1 MENKRITPLKQLV
14 PSLLLGFIVM
24 LGLLLI
30 SGIQN
35 VSLYLLKF
43 NLEFFALALGLTFFS
58 NTLRFLKRA
67 FTLRISGIK
76 NLSFGTSLQLFL
88 ASLPLDAAPTHIGDS
103 FKSLWL
109 FRVVGQPAIRSASIY
124 LLEQL
129 SDNLS
134 IFLLTTFGAIA
145 YPAYWPMF
153 VLVLLLFLLA
163 TTLLRV
169 KHKDVDMAAMGE
181 KLPAYKQFFQ
191 ELHSCIDA
199 HPELFSNA
207 HLAMT
212 FLLGVISR
220 ASEGA
225 VFFFVLCGLGM
236 EPTLPLAVASIL
248 IYAFSASIASITG
261 IPGGMGVVEASMALL
276 MTVLFD
282 FNPGV
287 AVAATLLFR
296 LITFW
301 INLGIGMLVWVVSRK
316 KLGLING
323 DVHIVES

>member
-14 PSLLLGFIVM
+14 PSLLLGFIVI
-24 LGLLLI
+24 LGLLLM

-35 VSLYLLKF
+35 VSLYLIKF
-43 NLEFFALALGLTFFS
+43 NWEFFALALGLTFFS

-67 FTLRISGIK
+67 FTLRVSGIK
-76 NLSFGTSLQLFL
+76 GLSFGTSLQLFL
-88 ASLPLDAAPTHIGDS
+88 ASLPLDAAPTRIGDS
-103 FKSLWL
+103 LKSLWL
-109 FRVVGQPAIRSASIY
+109 FRVVGQPAIRTASIY

-134 IFLLTTFGAIA
+134 IFLLTAFGVIA

-163 TTLLRV
+163 TILLRV
-169 KHKDVDMAAMGE
+169 RHKDVDMAAMGE
-181 KLPAYKQFFQ
+181 KLPAYKQFFM
-191 ELHSCIDA
+191 ELQTCIDA
-199 HPELFSNA
+199 HPVLFSSP

-212 FLLGVISR
+212 FLLGVVSR

-236 EPTLPLAVASIL
+236 EPTLPLAAASIL
-248 IYAFSASIASITG
+248 IYAFSASIASIAG
-261 IPGGMGVVEASMALL
+261 VPGGMGVVEASMALL

-282 FNPGV
+282 FHPGV

-301 INLGIGMLVWVVSRK
+301 INLGIGLLVWVASRK